1 MTASLLL
8 SLSHLSKC
16 YRLYTHPAARFKEL
30 LFGGRRHQEFWAL
43 RDVNFSLQRGTSLGI
58 LGENGAGKS
67 TLLKLIAGVLT
78 PTSGELNIHARVAS
92 IIELGMG
99 FHPELSGRENLFIG
113 SFLMG
118 VHQKEIA
125 ARMPQIEEFSE
136 LGEFLDRPMKTYST
150 GMSRSISIV
159 LPATSGMR
167 LAFSLAISVEPELL
181 IVDEALAVGDG
192 YFQKKCID
200 RIRSFQEKGG
210 SLLLCSHALYHVS
223 LLCQEALWL
232 RNGQVEAHGPAAQVV
247 TAYET
252 YLQSKEEQLPE
263 QHWQELKSGGTIQEV
278 RLEGGRSDESRM
290 LMAQGTNL
298 TVWVRWTSDSLDRLF
313 HLGVAIDRVDNLT
326 CFATST
332 LRDGLAPF
340 TGQVDYLMT
349 IHFPD
354 LPLNNGS
361 FRVIVFLLD
370 EHGVHMYHQKSADQ
384 TLSITAEGKEW
395 GIFSFPHSWKVG
407 VERAQNRV
415 AKEN

>member
-1 MTASLLL
+1 V
-8 SLSHLSKC
+8 
-16 YRLYTHPAARFKEL
+16 
-30 LFGGRRHQEFWAL
+30 AL
-43 RDVNFSLQRGTSLGI
+43 RRGTSIGI

-78 PTSGELNIHARVAS
+78 PTDGELHIHGRVAS

-136 LGEFLDRPMKTYST
+136 LGDFLDRPMKTYST
-150 GMSRSISIV
+150 GMS
-159 LPATSGMR
+159 MR
-167 LAFSLAISVEPELL
+167 LAFSLAVSVEPELL

-200 RIRSFQEKGG
+200 RIRTLQENGG

-232 RNGQVEAHGPAAQVV
+232 KSGRAEMYGPAAQVV
-247 TAYET
+247 AAYET
-252 YLQSKEEQLPE
+252 YLQSKEAQLPE
-263 QHWQELKSGGTIQEV
+263 QHWQELKSGGTIQDI
-278 RLEGGRSDESRM
+278 RLEGVNQDESNF
-290 LMAQGTNL
+290 LIPQGSDL
-298 TVWVRWTSDSLDRLF
+298 TVRVRWISDSRDRLF
-313 HLGVAIDRVDNLT
+313 HIGVAIDRVDNLN

-332 LRDGLAPF
+332 LKDGLAPF
-340 TGQVDYLMT
+340 TGQIDYALMV
-349 IHFPD
+349 HFPH

-370 EHGVHMYHQKSADQ
+370 EHGVHMYHQKLADQ
-384 TLSITAEGKEW
+384 IITIAATEKEW
-395 GIFSFPHSWKVG
+395 GIFSFPHSW
-407 VERAQNRV
+407 EF
-415 AKEN
+415 E